1 MEVNRP
7 EGLPRSQFL
16 LERAE
21 YTSPWQV
28 LCKPVMTECSE
39 MQGRKE
45 SSMKHTTTVTMHPTY
60 MNIEGLIVVQK

>member
-7 EGLPRSQFL
+7 EGLPRLQFL

-28 LCKPVMTECSE
+28 LCRPVMTECSE
-39 MQGRKE
+39 MQGQKE
-45 SSMKHTTTVTMHPTY
+45 SSMKDTAPVTMLLTY